1 MQPRPYQAEALD
13 AYFDG
18 LGEQRAGLVV
28 HATGLG
34 KSILFAHAA
43 KRWDGPVMV
52 LAHRE
57 TLIEQ
62 AAEHL
67 RNVCG
72 ETVRMDYAMHFERK
86 RIARVVCSTMQ
97 SMSRKKRLNA
107 YDPERNWLIV
117 IDEAHRSRSQSYQ
130 AIWGH
135 FRTNPAS
142 ALLGLTATPDR
153 GDGQPIVGP
162 MFDFVAHEFNLDA
175 AIPEGWLCPIEPR
188 AIVVGEL
195 TEADLIVRAGDL
207 AEDQLG
213 AILRQKKPV
222 LQVSTVVHEKCGHE
236 PTVIFCAGV
245 QHAIEMA
252 KALNDRQE
260 GLARVVSSWDEHKP
274 NNDLVMADF
283 KAGKFPYLVNADMLI
298 EGYDNPAI
306 RHVVRARP
314 SKVRARA
321 AQEIGRGTRTLP
333 GVIMGIDDAAGRR
346 TAIAASQKPVCFCWD
361 FVGDGHSMV
370 HSADVLLPKDL
381 DEDVK
386 GKFRKI
392 VEQGNTADTIEKI
405 KLAKALVALEKEENE
420 RLAAI
425 ERAKVTA
432 RKVEYSE
439 RKMSLYGEVST
450 DGIGKLDVGKV
461 GDATDKQKRYLRHL
475 GIAREKAEACSKRQ
489 AGVLIDRI
497 LKSRGKQLA

>member
-1 MQPRPYQAEALD
+1 MQPRPYQAQALD
-13 AYFDG
+13 SYFDG

-43 KRWDGPVMV
+43 KRWQGPVMV

-67 RNVCG
+67 RNVCD
-72 ETVRMDYAMHFERK
+72 EPVRMDYSMHFERK
-86 RIARVVCSTMQ
+86 RIARIVCSTMQ
-97 SMSRKKRLNA
+97 SMSRKRRLTA
-107 YDPERNWLIV
+107 YDQDRNWLVV
-117 IDEAHRSRSQSYQ
+117 IDEAHRSMSPSYQ
-130 AIWGH
+130 AIWNH
-135 FRTNPAS
+135 FRSNRNS

-153 GDGQPIVGP
+153 GDGKPIVGP

-175 AIPEGWLCPIEPR
+175 AIPQGWLCPIEPR

-195 TEADLIVRAGDL
+195 TAADLVVRAGDL

-222 LQVSTVVHEKCGHE
+222 LQVSTVVHEKCMNE

-260 GLARVVSSWDEHKP
+260 GLARVVSSWPEHKP
-274 NNDLVMADF
+274 NNELVMADF
-283 KAGKFPYLVNADMLI
+283 KAGKYPYLVNADMLI
-298 EGYDNPAI
+298 EGYDNPSI

-314 SKVRARA
+314 SQVRARA

-333 GVIMGIDDAAGRR
+333 GVILGIDTAEGRR
-346 TAIAASQKPVCFCWD
+346 TAIAASQKPVCYCWD

-370 HSADVLLPKDL
+370 HSADVLLPKDM
-381 DEDVK
+381 DEEVK

-405 KLAKALVALEKEENE
+405 KVAQALVALEKEENE
-420 RLAAI
+420 RVAAI

-432 RKVEYSE
+432 RRVEYSE
-439 RKMSLYGEVST
+439 RRMSIYGEPSLH
-450 DGIGKLDVGKV
+450 GIDKLNVAKV
-461 GDATDKQKRYLRHL
+461 GDATDKQKAYLRHL
-475 GIAREKAEACSKRQ
+475 GLSREQANACSKRQ
-489 AGVLIDRI
+489 AGVLIDK
-497 LKSRGKQLA
+497 LKAKRVTA